1 MDNRVQD
8 FMKVSFDID
17 ADFTSLFNWNTKQ
30 VFLSLVAEYPTKR
43 HELNQVVLWD
53 RIVRSKKDA
62 NVYLLDATNKYPFRE
77 VSKNFANVNGSTF
90 TLKWNTMPKVGI
102 LAYGDEQRTNEYS
115 IPARL
120 QRDGIAELY
129 F

>member
-1 MDNRVQD
+1 
-8 FMKVSFDID
+8 
-17 ADFTSLFNWNTKQ
+17 
-30 VFLSLVAEYPTKR
+30 
-43 HELNQVVLWD
+43 
-53 RIVRSKKDA
+53 
-62 NVYLLDATNKYPFRE
+62 
-77 VSKNFANVNGSTF
+77 
-90 TLKWNTMPKVGI
+90 MPKVGI